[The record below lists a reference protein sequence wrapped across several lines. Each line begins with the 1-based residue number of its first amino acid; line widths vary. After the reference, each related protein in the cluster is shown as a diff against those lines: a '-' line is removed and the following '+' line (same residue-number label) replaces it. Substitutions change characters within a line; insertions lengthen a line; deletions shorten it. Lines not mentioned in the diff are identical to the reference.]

1 MWVWDVDSI
10 PTPHKNTGGF
20 SYALPKKYTWYLLV
34 TKCYPY
40 CNPSQS
46 CEHWL
51 GWTLTAAEATSLDR
65 PCDSRAHQ
73 SSSPVLTLWGITQR
87 LVSGFR
93 VVQNCTLRI
102 TFVVTS
108 PNATYHCLI
117 WNRLLTID
125 TDGKVFC
132 FCGLNAHC
140 QASDQAT
147 EDQQSRRQ
155 YSQLSDMW
163 AWSSSCQK
171 ITAEVEII
179 SALPSR
185 ITAKL
190 RFLCFFR
197 QQKVSS
203 LSTIW
208 RSQSQSIVICKRKIC
223 TFKM

>member
-65 PCDSRAHQ
+65 PCDSRARQ

-125 TDGKVFC
+125 TDGKVS
-132 FCGLNAHC
+132 
-140 QASDQAT
+140 ASVVSTHTA
-147 EDQQSRRQ
+147 RRQ
-155 YSQLSDMW
+155 TKQPRTNSLVDN
-163 AWSSSCQK
+163 
-171 ITAEVEII
+171 TANCLTCGPGV
-179 SALPSR
+179 R
-185 ITAKL
+185 VVK
-190 RFLCFFR
+190 
-197 QQKVSS
+197 K
-203 LSTIW
+203 
-208 RSQSQSIVICKRKIC
+208 
-223 TFKM
+223 